1 MEPPEVTIIEG
12 VGDEVTV
19 VAGVIVL
26 VTALVL
32 SWLSTYV
39 ADGGSP
45 LLGTVVAAGD
55 SSVIHLSPIE
65 HYVGNSVVSEHS
77 EPPGTTEGA
86 EEKAEEGPA
95 PDSGPAL
102 EQGDSS
108 GGSDSTLDRLLDIQ
122 GLPQRTFVSVAASPE
137 HQGPPQTAPVPEE
150 NESNAGFIKVRLKF
164 LNDTEEV
171 AMVRPEDTVGILKSK
186 YFPGQESQMKFI
198 YQGQLLQDQARTLR
212 SLNILDNCVIHCHLS
227 RATVSAMPDAVVA
240 PSEAGGIAL
249 NMGNLMIPV
258 FVVMLAVIWYF
269 RLNYRQL
276 FTAPATISLVG
287 VTVFFSF
294 LVFGM
299 YGR

>member
-26 VTALVL
+26 ITALVL

-39 ADGGSP
+39 ADGGNP
-45 LLGTVVAAGD
+45 LLETVVASRD
-55 SSVIHLSPIE
+55 SSVIHLSPID

-77 EPPGTTEGA
+77 EPQGATEGT

-95 PDSGPAL
+95 PDAGPPV
-102 EQGDSS
+102 EQGDSGNS
-108 GGSDSTLDRLLDIQ
+108 ADATLDRLLDIQ
-122 GLPQRTFVSVAASPE
+122 GLPQRTFSSGAVSPD
-137 HQGPPQTAPVPEE
+137 HPGPPQTTPVPKES
-150 NESNAGFIKVRLKF
+150 ESNSGLIKVRLKF

-171 AMVRPEDTVGILKSK
+171 ATVRPEDTVGILKSK
-186 YFPGQESQMKFI
+186 YFPGQENQMKFI

-227 RATVSAMPDAVVA
+227 QATVAAVPDGVAA
-240 PSEAGGIAL
+240 PSEAGGVAL
-249 NMGNLMIPV
+249 NMGNLMVPV